1 MEKSI
6 TWVIETERT
15 AYRVYEKAASFFVND
30 REFANFLKCLSRD
43 ERLHYELLSEAA
55 EAIKE
60 QKNFILPIQIDN
72 ETMQTVDNY
81 FRLVEDRI
89 DSETLSKENMIQCII
104 STEFS
109 EYNDIFL
116 YVLNSIKGSS
126 NNSVQIAAKIQQ
138 HKKYIERFFKKWH
151 STRGHFEAI
160 KRLPDTWNENILTVE
175 NDSMMAGLFEVIL
188 GEEGIVDMAV
198 NGAEGLKKVIEK
210 DYSIIVAEAD
220 LPDMNGID
228 FYKKVVERYQRL
240 HDRFLFITGPGY
252 EQYETFFKE
261 NNIKY
266 FIKPTLISDIKKEV
280 INILNR

>member
-30 REFANFLKCLSRD
+30 REFSNFLKCLSRD

-55 EAIKE
+55 EALKDL
-60 QKNFILPIQIDN
+60 KNFILPIQIDN

-81 FRLVEDRI
+81 FRVVEERI
-89 DSETLSKENMIQCII
+89 ESETISKDNMIQCVI

-116 YVLNSIKGSS
+116 HVLNSIKGSS
-126 NNSVQIAAKIQQ
+126 NKSDIVAAKIQQ
-138 HKKYIERFFKKWH
+138 HKKYIERFFKKWQ
-151 STRGHFEAI
+151 STRGHLETI
-160 KRLPDTWNENILTVE
+160 KRLPDTWDENILIVE
-175 NDSMMAGLFEVIL
+175 DNTMMAGLLEVIL

-198 NGAEGLKKVIEK
+198 NGEEGLKKVIEK
-210 DYSIIVAEAD
+210 NYSIVVAEAD
-220 LPDMNGID
+220 LPDMDGID

-280 INILNR
+280 INILSR